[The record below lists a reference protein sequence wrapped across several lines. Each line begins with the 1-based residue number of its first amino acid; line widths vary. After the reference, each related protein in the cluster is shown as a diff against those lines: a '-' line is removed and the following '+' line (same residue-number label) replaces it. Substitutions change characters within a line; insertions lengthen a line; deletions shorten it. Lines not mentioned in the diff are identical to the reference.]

1 MAGTMDRRD
10 SPGISP
16 EGGLVEQVLLVF
28 DPALGVDAA
37 VLAAEWAGDPEAKQY
52 LAGEPVVRRDRATAF
67 HAGLMELVVIPLA
80 VNVASTVLIDISIRL
95 VKKVRKAR
103 GGAEVRAAVEQAPSG
118 EKVVLVTEGQS
129 ADQIDS

>member
-1 MAGTMDRRD
+1 M
-10 SPGISP
+10 
-16 EGGLVEQVLLVF
+16 EQVLLVF

-67 HAGLMELVVIPLA
+67 HAELMELVVIPLA

-95 VKKVRKAR
+95 VKKVRKAS